1 MLSGRSLLTYSV
13 VSISFLFFLFTA
25 PASAQ
30 DEDMT
35 ALFEQG
41 KDAFNRGEYDAAL
54 QAFQALLAENP
65 SDETVFYFWE
75 EAGHKI
81 FLDMLIREGE
91 FEKVARRFIEKA
103 RVGRKMKEDDGSRIA
118 ALTEMVVSGD
128 HRQRREALL
137 ELESNHGEYAVE
149 YLYKELGN
157 EDTEARVNV
166 IAALSRLGEE
176 ATLPLVQVLNADD
189 EMIVRNAAV
198 VLGRIRDGRAIP
210 ALKKLYTSADTS
222 DIVKDV
228 AAEAIK
234 KIANKNADDLDDPS
248 LLFCSMGE
256 AYVSGCP
263 VTCKPFLRS
272 TVIWVW
278 DDGELKKLPAVPGL
292 RNLELAEDA
301 CYSALECDTGNV
313 KAVMLL
319 GLVYASQLAEI
330 HNMEIDEDDEAA
342 TFAAES
348 IGKANALLALC
359 GPDRLHEA
367 FAMALDKGLYMTAI
381 EIIDVLEEIGAF
393 SRNSLLLAYDSGD
406 KLVKYRASFAA
417 ARNGVVDDEVVWVIA
432 KALRE
437 SSIQQVLVVD
447 DNSETR
453 NAILAGLNGNGF
465 FAVGA
470 STGADGLVRTKEFP
484 PKDLVII
491 RSGLKDLT
499 IDAIIYE
506 LDSGPG
512 SETPVLLMANNNEM
526 EGIKGLWEGKVAGFL
541 SDSEVASDA
550 YLAVVR
556 DSVGDLN
563 DARQK
568 ALALCARAAETLATL
583 DGTLLGSVEE
593 DMIQALDKPDDV
605 KVPVLNALAK
615 IGSRV
620 ALEAV
625 AQVFADNSASSEVR
639 IAAAKAL
646 GAIYATGEAAPDGE
660 VMAALQEA
668 LAGEDAG
675 LRLAAAEAVGKAVD
689 LESAALKEILLSN
702 RIQ

>member
-1 MLSGRSLLTYSV
+1 MLSGRSLLTYTV
-13 VSISFLFFLFTA
+13 VSFSVLFFLFSA
-25 PASAQ
+25 SASAQ

-91 FEKVARRFIEKA
+91 FETVARRFIEKA
-103 RVGRKMKEDDGSRIA
+103 RVGRKMKEEDGSRIE
-118 ALTEMVVSGD
+118 ALTEQIVSGD

-157 EDTEARVNV
+157 QDTEARVNV

-189 EMIVRNAAV
+189 ELIVQNAAV
-198 VLGRIRDGRAIP
+198 VLGRIRDGRAVP
-210 ALKKLYTSADTS
+210 ALAKLYASDETSE
-222 DIVKDV
+222 IVKSI
-228 AAEAIK
+228 AAEAIE
-234 KIANKNADDLDDPS
+234 KIAGKSADDLDDPS
-248 LLFCSMGE
+248 ALFGTMAE
-256 AYVSGCP
+256 AYVGGCP
-263 VTCKPFLRS
+263 ATCKPFLKS
-272 TVIWVW
+272 AVIWTW
-278 DDGELKKLPAVPGL
+278 DGELKKVPAVPGL
-292 RNLELAEDA
+292 RSLELAEDA
-301 CYSALECDTGNV
+301 CYAALECDAGDT

-319 GLVYASQLAEI
+319 GLVYAAQLAEI
-330 HNMEIDEDDEAA
+330 HNMEIDEDDEGAN
-342 TFAAES
+342 FAAES
-348 IGKANALLALC
+348 IAKANAILALC
-359 GPDRLHEA
+359 GPDRLREA
-367 FAMALDKGLYMTAI
+367 FAMALEKGLFLTAI
-381 EIIDVLEEIGAF
+381 EVIDVLEEIGAF
-393 SRNSLLLAYDSGD
+393 DRNSLLLAYDSGD
-406 KLVKYRASFAA
+406 KLVKYRAAFAA
-417 ARNGVVDDEVVWVIA
+417 VQNGIVDDEVVWITG

-453 NAILAGLNGNGF
+453 NAMLAGLNANGF

-470 STGADGLVRTKEFP
+470 STGADGLVRAKEFP
-484 PKDLVII
+484 PKDLVVI
-491 RSGLKDLT
+491 RSGLEDLT
-499 IDAIIYE
+499 IDSIIYE

-512 SETPVLLMANNNEM
+512 SETPVLLMAANNEM
-526 EGIKGLWEGKVAGFL
+526 EGIKGLWEGKVAGFV

-550 YLAVVR
+550 YLAVAR
-556 DSVGDLN
+556 DSAGDLN

-568 ALALCARAAETLATL
+568 ALALSAKAAETLASL
-583 DGTLLGSVEE
+583 DGSALGSVEE
-593 DMIQALDKPDDV
+593 DLIQALDKPDEV

-615 IGSRV
+615 IGSRT

-625 AQVFADNSASSEVR
+625 AQVFGDTAASSEVR

-675 LRLAAAEAVGKAVD
+675 LRLAAAEAVGKSVD
-689 LESAALKEILLSN
+689 MESAALKEILLSN